1 MNIISLFHIFLAFT
15 TIFGTKWTLREAQ
28 INNFEQILLTL
39 TNSVSTASTEMII
52 SFIKECILI
61 SLLLTIIIFFI
72 TKFFKN
78 LEVFINIKIKKII
91 IKINFYKII
100 SFIFLI
106 VLITYA
112 IYYASSGLYIYDY
125 IKYSNIE
132 SNFF

>member
-1 MNIISLFHIFLAFT
+1 MRKRKIRKKEVAKKVIRIIRVILFYLLIFLAFT
-15 TIFGTKWTLREAQ
+15 TIFGTKWALREAQ

-91 IKINFYKII
+91 IKIN
-100 SFIFLI
+100 
-106 VLITYA
+106 
-112 IYYASSGLYIYDY
+112 SSTT
-125 IKYSNIE
+125 KS
-132 SNFF
+132 